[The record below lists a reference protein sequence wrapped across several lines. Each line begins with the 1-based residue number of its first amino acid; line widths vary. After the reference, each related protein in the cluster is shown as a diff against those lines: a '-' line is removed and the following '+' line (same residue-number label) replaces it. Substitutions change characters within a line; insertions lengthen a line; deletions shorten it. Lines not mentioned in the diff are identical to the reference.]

1 MATDIY
7 GRVIDLG
14 TPMAADATRLL
25 LNTTGGID
33 QEEEL
38 VQNFASQYQQN
49 INRLW
54 EVGSANTYFIAG
66 RTQGSLAIKRII
78 GGQGPSKNFIEYYGN
93 VCNIQNTHFTIQISA
108 GCTSSNVV
116 GGLKFDGVVINSI
129 GYSVAAADMIIN
141 EDISCLF
148 AMLEFV

>member
-1 MATDIY
+1 MAIDIY
-7 GRVIDLG
+7 GRTIDLG

-25 LNTTGGID
+25 LNEIGNED
-33 QEEEL
+33 LL
-38 VQNFASQYQQN
+38 VQNFAAQYQQN

-66 RTQGSLAIKRII
+66 RTQGSLAIKRIV
-78 GGQGPSKNFIEYYGN
+78 GGQGPSETFIQTFGN
-93 VCNIQNTHFTIQISA
+93 VCNIQSNQFTIQLSS
-108 GCTSSNVV
+108 GCTTTVSQ

-129 GYSVAAADMIIN
+129 GYAVAAADMIIN